1 MTTCTRTFVSPRA
14 RRLHLIE
21 VHKYPKE
28 FFFAVTNKGIGGLLR
43 KWGEGA
49 SMIRGNWKPRD
60 LEKKEEEGDRMILQN
75 TDEDDKGS
83 SEEVD
88 MEELEKTPKP
98 DVRPLHPDD
107 SLSRSGE
114 TRSNV
119 SADVDVLAEGMS
131 SLALIPSSIRFG
143 RGSRGGGLGTRG
155 RGRGWNPP
163 SDAGNMSTVGS
174 ATDTRQ
180 AGGKERGGRRGKGH
194 HRVGASNGTG
204 MEMDVPSGGAGNVVL
219 LSPEGASRAERG
231 RGSSRGKKEDRS
243 R

>member
-1 MTTCTRTFVSPRA
+1 
-14 RRLHLIE
+14 LIE

-28 FFFAVTNKGIGGLLR
+28 FFFAVTNKGIGGLLK

-60 LEKKEEEGDRMILQN
+60 LEKKKEEEEEEEGGRMILEN
-75 TDEDDKGS
+75 TNEDDKSS

-88 MEELEKTPKP
+88 MEDSEKTPKP
-98 DVRPLHPDD
+98 GVRSLRPDD
-107 SLSRSGE
+107 SLSRSGD

-131 SLALIPSSIRFG
+131 SLALIPSSVRFG
-143 RGSRGGGLGTRG
+143 RGSRGGGWGTRG
-155 RGRGWNPP
+155 RGRGWNSP
-163 SDAGNMSTVGS
+163 SDAGNTSTVGS

-180 AGGKERGGRRGKGH
+180 AGGKDRGGRRAKGH

-204 MEMDVPSGGAGNVVL
+204 MQIDVPSGGAGDV
-219 LSPEGASRAERG
+219 ASRTERG
-231 RGSSRGKKEDRS
+231 RGSSRGKKEDRI